1 MLGQGVDLLVILP
14 GLGEELDLRQRLRDV
29 MRITDSICG
38 RPHTDGVWSA
48 HCREYATRKAD
59 FPSYMRVLARQ
70 MGANA
75 ARAALRGHTE
85 VPMGEAAKLIFGYPV
100 MIDGF
105 ALNSSDLPLPRL
117 GLLEEV
123 AKTVNALRYFNN
135 DGMIFLWGET
145 DSSGPSGA
153 NTALGARRAEAVAA
167 YLRRAGVPAAAIQT
181 LSLGSTFASRTSRRD
196 AASRRVEIRF
206 QEPPPPPAPT
216 PQGAPTAVRPQLRLD
231 LLPRSSVS
239 GPTQFPPF
247 SLTPTPN
254 TGTQYGWPGLFK
266 DENRQTWCQNIAT
279 LITISDGTGATGNAL
294 GALCSP
300 IPVGGTREPYTVP
313 LDQGTGLPNSTIFN
327 LPTLHFNWP

>member
-1 MLGQGVDLLVILP
+1 
-14 GLGEELDLRQRLRDV
+14 
-29 MRITDSICG
+29 
-38 RPHTDGVWSA
+38 
-48 HCREYATRKAD
+48 
-59 FPSYMRVLARQ
+59 
-70 MGANA
+70 
-75 ARAALRGHTE
+75 
-85 VPMGEAAKLIFGYPV
+85 MGEAAKLIFGYPV

-105 ALNSSDLPLPRL
+105 ALNSGDLPLPQL
-117 GLLEEV
+117 GLLDEV

-135 DGMIFLWGET
+135 DGMVFLWGET

-181 LSLGSTFASRTSRRD
+181 LSLGPTFASRTSRRD

-216 PQGAPTAVRPQLRLD
+216 PRGAPTAVRPQLRLD

-239 GPTQFPPF
+239 GPIQFPPF
-247 SLTPTPN
+247 TLTPTPN

-279 LITISDGTGATGNAL
+279 SHYHFGWDRRDGERFGGAMFSNTGGRNSGTVYGSAGPGHRAAQLDDLQSADATLQLAVDFISANCYGRVCSS
-294 GALCSP
+294 LCM
-300 IPVGGTREPYTVP
+300 
-313 LDQGTGLPNSTIFN
+313 
-327 LPTLHFNWP
+327 